1 MNSEVTMKS
10 SSSEGEVDQSVG
22 KDVKEGSVDDKA
34 EGVVEGEAISNEKV
48 PNEEK
53 PDSGGDSQ
61 TNEETMVIEK
71 VETTVENDDNVTKEN
86 SQDENGS
93 GEDKYSRED
102 ASRRVLVKHVDR
114 KKTAD
119 DIEDYMFD
127 NYPDCGL
134 EDIFLVYN
142 TKSSKK
148 VFYGDVILTFETVQK
163 AKDFLAIKLKNEST
177 LTYRKKL
184 ARHNLEDVHKRREGA
199 ARASMASDIDNKTSS
214 SNGFD
219 ASCSSSSKAASVT
232 TNNDSHTDGVQTG
245 PKSKSIVCVNFP
257 TTYDSYM
264 EVQRYLRECHE
275 NVREVRR
282 LGPKTLVT
290 FKDQRSADRFLGLT
304 YVKFKGCY
312 IMRSYYQE
320 EQKSGSRQGEKRKL
334 DQRNSHSSSSS
345 SLNRVTPSKSDL
357 SGQKKPVVQFKLK
370 GIFSEGTNYQEIK
383 SVLENEHGLD
393 VRFVTVVN
401 GEARVKLLA
410 GSDTAAEVV
419 YRLAKD
425 QVTVN
430 GEVLVPA
437 SLTKEEE
444 AGSKRG
450 TVGGRLG
457 HRAKRE
463 KLSDWSD
470 Y

>member
-1 MNSEVTMKS
+1 MKS
-10 SSSEGEVDQSVG
+10 SSTEGEVDHSVG
-22 KDVKEGSVDDKA
+22 KDVKEECVDDKA
-34 EGVVEGEAISNEKV
+34 GGVVEGDVISNETV
-48 PNEEK
+48 PKEEK
-53 PDSGGDSQ
+53 VDTGGDGEN
-61 TNEETMVIEK
+61 NEETMVIEK
-71 VETTVENDDNVTKEN
+71 VETTVENDEKVNEETSK
-86 SQDENGS
+86 DENES

-148 VFYGDVILTFETVQK
+148 VFYGDVILTFETAQK

-199 ARASMASDIDNKTSS
+199 ARASVASDNDNKTST
-214 SNGFD
+214 SNGLG
-219 ASCSSSSKAASVT
+219 ASASSSSKANSVT
-232 TNNDSHTDGVQTG
+232 TNNDSHTDSVQTG

-320 EQKSGSRQGEKRKL
+320 EQKTNRQGEKRKL

-357 SGQKKPVVQFKLK
+357 SGQKK
-370 GIFSEGTNYQEIK
+370 N
-383 SVLENEHGLD
+383 
-393 VRFVTVVN
+393 RWC
-401 GEARVKLLA
+401 
-410 GSDTAAEVV
+410 
-419 YRLAKD
+419 
-425 QVTVN
+425 
-430 GEVLVPA
+430 
-437 SLTKEEE
+437 SL
-444 AGSKRG
+444 S
-450 TVGGRLG
+450 
-457 HRAKRE
+457 
-463 KLSDWSD
+463 
-470 Y
+470 